1 MNKYIENG
9 WSNYRR
15 MFLKDAP
22 EEKVNELR
30 QAYFSGAAVLFTTL
44 MAFLDP
50 GLEETESDMKKMA
63 DLQEEID
70 RFGMSL
76 DRKFL
81 GNVEH

>member
-1 MNKYIENG
+1 
-9 WSNYRR
+9 